1 MHVSTFYVTSYHEQ
15 VELLVTQML
24 TIFSLYL
31 LENITTKN
39 LSFVI
44 LLVSVA
50 NIFHRTCLIFAN
62 LVAS

>member
-15 VELLVTQML
+15 VELLVMQML

-50 NIFHRTCLIFAN
+50 NIFHRTCLLFVN